1 MNNNKKII
9 TLLIIG
15 SLLIV
20 ISGVGLVLE
29 KDSLIKESPE
39 IALNAQ
45 LPDEHSECG
54 GEGIEQEGSKNNRRG
69 DSLSVY
75 SDILGIDEEEL
86 IEYLHENNITLK
98 DLISENGDSEEFR
111 ENMQR

>member
-1 MNNNKKII
+1 MNNNKKIV

-15 SLLIV
+15 SLLIA

-29 KDSLIKESPE
+29 KNSLIKESPE

-54 GEGIEQEGSKNNRRG
+54 SEGIEQGGSKNNRRS

-75 SDILGIDEEEL
+75 SEILGIDEEEL